1 MGTSSEYY
9 LKMKEQEFMELF
21 GDMDTSTLSYQQGNY
36 IERLLNNSAIP
47 EQREREI
54 YRALHS
60 ESFSYEEAIE
70 CIDYLQQNQRDD
82 IAGGFTYQA
91 KDILRKLNKLK

>member
-1 MGTSSEYY
+1 MGTSSDYY

-21 GDMDTSTLSYQQGNY
+21 GDMDTSALTYQQGNY
-36 IERLLNNSAIP
+36 IERLLNSSAIP
-47 EQREREI
+47 EKKEREI

-70 CIDYLQQNQRDD
+70 CIEYLQQNQRDIVD
-82 IAGGFTYQA
+82 GGFNYQA
-91 KDILRKLNKLK
+91 KDIEHKLKKF